1 MSRMR
6 RFVVLALVL
15 GAIVGV
21 NKASA
26 VWWRLLDDDF
36 STAPSTW
43 SYAGV
48 SNAFGEALF
57 LYDAANERIQAEW
70 DQDNFIDAFSDPI
83 IIENAALSRPL
94 PRSLTDRDSFRVF
107 ATLRIEAGSIPDTTE
122 FYQIA
127 NFGLYNMEKMGPD
140 RTLADDLSVNE
151 NLVRNGSDF
160 VEFNYF
166 INNNSF
172 GLNANI
178 TAIIGATVPDDL
190 AHAYTTGS
198 GSDSWYHLTDMGAD
212 NYLPEETDLYV
223 EVAYYGAAT
232 GAVSRRAWTAIYTD
246 AQRTNLLEVNGVPM
260 FYWTQPLPATN
271 TFEVTHVAFFNYV
284 APNWGGANGEGAGSF
299 DDVAVQWG
307 VSEGRII
314 TASRDPSAFAL
325 TWAAESGTTYAVVS
339 QTNLLGGVRT
349 TQALV
354 TATSEAAGWTNTAS
368 AGLDF
373 YSIEPQ

>member
-1 MSRMR
+1 MARLFPTISR
-6 RFVVLALVL
+6 
-15 GAIVGV
+15 
-21 NKASA
+21 
-26 VWWRLLDDDF
+26 
-36 STAPSTW
+36 T
-43 SYAGV
+43 
-48 SNAFGEALF
+48 
-57 LYDAANERIQAEW
+57 
-70 DQDNFIDAFSDPI
+70 
-83 IIENAALSRPL
+83 
-94 PRSLTDRDSFRVF
+94 
-107 ATLRIEAGSIPDTTE
+107 
-122 FYQIA
+122 
-127 NFGLYNMEKMGPD
+127 
-140 RTLADDLSVNE
+140 
-151 NLVRNGSDF
+151 
-160 VEFNYF
+160 
-166 INNNSF
+166 
-172 GLNANI
+172 
-178 TAIIGATVPDDL
+178 
-190 AHAYTTGS
+190 AYTTGS
-198 GSDSWYHLTDMGAD
+198 GSGDSWYHGTDMGAD

-232 GAVSRRAWTAIYTD
+232 GEVSRRAWTAIYTD

-314 TASRDPSAFAL
+314 TASRDPSSFAL